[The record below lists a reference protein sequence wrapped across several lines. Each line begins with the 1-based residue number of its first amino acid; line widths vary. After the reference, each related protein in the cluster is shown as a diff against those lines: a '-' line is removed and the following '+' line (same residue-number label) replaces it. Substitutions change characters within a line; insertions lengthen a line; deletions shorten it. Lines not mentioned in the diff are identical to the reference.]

1 MKHAR
6 NGISESELRDWI
18 RSGACETSPKLGS
31 GYQGSVYLFTR
42 GDERLVVKTARGRGL
57 AGALQRLMLRSEFRV
72 YERLGGL
79 AGVPECHGMI
89 DGKYLVL
96 EYVAGLPF
104 RGATLEDRE
113 RFFERLLELIR
124 ALHARGV
131 AHGDLKKKDNLLVI
145 DGRDPC
151 IVDFGVAVA
160 RRRRFAPLNRY
171 WFRLAR
177 TFDYNA
183 WAKLKSSGDLS
194 RLSAEELRLVR
205 RTRVERVASALKST
219 WLRLRRSLGA

>member
-1 MKHAR
+1 MESAR
-6 NGISESELRDWI
+6 IGISESELRDWI
-18 RSGACETSPKLGS
+18 RSGACEAAPKLGS
-31 GYQGSVYLFTR
+31 GYQGSVYLFER
-42 GDERLVVKTARGRGL
+42 GDERLVIKTARGRGPT
-57 AGALQRLMLRSEFRV
+57 GALQRLMLRSEFRV

-89 DGKYLVL
+89 DGRYLVL
-96 EYVAGLPF
+96 EYVDGLAF
-104 RGATLEDRE
+104 RGAVIEDRE
-113 RFFERLLELIR
+113 RFFQRLLELIR
-124 ALHARGV
+124 ALHSRGV
-131 AHGDLKKKDNLLVI
+131 AHGDLKKKDNLLVV

-160 RRRRFAPLNRY
+160 RRHRFAPINHY

-183 WAKLKSSGDLS
+183 WAKLKSSGDLG

-205 RTRVERVASALKST
+205 RTSVERVARALKST
-219 WLRLRRSLGA
+219 WLRLRRSLGV